1 MWSTTLHP
9 QPLIPWIAAL
19 ALALWAAWR
28 EAEGRRAGAWALT
41 GALGA
46 GLAASWFARGAAGG
60 LEALVAAGALAL
72 PFAFLALASRAGWRD
87 ALTMGAVGA
96 WLGLQAGA
104 LVLLVTSLAGVL
116 YALGYAAHR
125 RRLAVALAS
134 TTGVAR
140 VVVWSVLGDGAGT
153 SRGSERGLP
162 LGSHQLPYA
171 PAILAG
177 LVLSAA
183 WTVLS

>member
-1 MWSTTLHP
+1 MWSTDLHP
-9 QPLIPWIAAL
+9 HPMPLIPWLAAL

-28 EAEGRRAGAWALT
+28 ESEGRRVAAGALAA
-41 GALGA
+41 ALGL
-46 GLAASWFARGAAGG
+46 GLLASGWARGAAGG
-60 LEALVAAGALAL
+60 LEALVAAGALAV
-72 PFAFLALASRAGWRD
+72 PFGVLALASRAGWRD

-140 VVVWSVLGDGAGT
+140 VVVWSVLGDETRPG
-153 SRGSERGLP
+153 ERGVR
-162 LGSHQLPYA
+162 LGSHELPYA

-177 LVLSAA
+177 LLISGAWSVLS
-183 WTVLS
+183 